1 MKTMKLSIICLL
13 SAATL
18 GAQTLTIA
26 GPAAAVR
33 PGAAVTLNIGAT
45 MPTGSDTGMAALQWL
60 IQLPADYAPI
70 VTPTTQVPKATFCR
84 PDETFC
90 VLIGWVGGVGNAT
103 TIPAGPIA
111 NYALTVP
118 KTALPGKI
126 TFSLTNLVGAG
137 ANGQAIALAAG
148 PAYTLTIADPRDLN
162 GDGTV
167 DATDVNLMIAEVLAA
182 IATPGACIDDQNGD
196 GVCNIIDIDAVL
208 LKAMGKV
215 Q

>member
-1 MKTMKLSIICLL
+1 MKLSLL
-13 SAATL
+13 FLMAGML
-18 GAQTLTIA
+18 LAQPTLTIT

-33 PGAAVTLNIGAT
+33 PGAAVTLNIGAAV
-45 MPTGSDTGMAALQWL
+45 PTGSDTGMAALQWL

-90 VLIGWVGGVGNAT
+90 MLIGWVGGAGNAT
-103 TIPAGPIA
+103 TIPAGPVA
-111 NYALTVP
+111 SYALTVP
-118 KTALPGKI
+118 KTAAPGKI
-126 TFSLTNLVGAG
+126 TFSLTDLVGAG
-137 ANGQAIALAAG
+137 ANGQAIALTAG
-148 PAYTLTIADPRDLN
+148 PSYTLTVADPRDLN

-182 IATPGACIDDQNGD
+182 ISNPAACVDDQNAD
-196 GVCNIIDIDAVL
+196 GICNILDIDAVL